1 MKATKRATVP
11 RYKFVGEGLGVPGL
25 PAEIDYDEA
34 QRSGVFPLLQAAIEN
49 GNYIEMKEASDG
61 GDKSIQ

>member
-1 MKATKRATVP
+1 MKVPKRATVP
-11 RYKFVGEGLGVPGL
+11 RYKFVGDGQGVPGL
-25 PAEIDYDEA
+25 PHEIDYDEA